1 MFLMGYASMRL
12 GDYHSAAEHFLKAY
26 AIDGKWVA
34 LRLVMHDLTTIV
46 TKPHRKRSREDTA
59 EEQCVVTKRTSFPPA
74 SA

>member
-1 MFLMGYASMRL
+1 MRL
-12 GDYHSAAEHFLKAY
+12 EDYHSAAEHFLKAY
-26 AIDGKWVA
+26 AIDSTLVA